1 MNNAIC
7 HMPFNHIFGNSSGHY
22 YLCCHTSHRD
32 SFTRDWNFKDDLPFD
47 YFNSD
52 DMNKIRDNMLK
63 GIRVPECSVCYNK
76 EDNGVKSDR
85 QKYDE
90 LDYIKQ
96 RKNGRTVE
104 LKISIHGNWCNLSCV
119 MCAPAHSSER
129 TKEIKNNPELLNL
142 TRWAFVGDK
151 YKINSKRFSEIVDNI
166 IENIDRVAS
175 LQFSTDGEPL
185 QNPRFYMLLD
195 KIPNDHAKEIDVS
208 VTTNFSKDGLDAD
221 RNINSILRKFRHL
234 GIRVSCDHFGEKY
247 DWVRWK
253 GDHHILEENL
263 LKYRNVIDR
272 ISPAAS
278 VLNVADLLDAEE
290 YYYNL
295 LGRDLFGLS
304 YSYVKNPVFLN
315 PSLHKNST
323 DIAHKFLELEKWKSL
338 GEQILYNRVTH
349 KDVVLEKM
357 HKYLNSLSKYRGNW
371 KELWDVI

>member
-1 MNNAIC
+1 MNKAIC
-7 HMPFNHIFGNSSGHY
+7 HMPFNHIFGNSSGKYH
-22 YLCCHTSHRD
+22 LCCHTSARD
-32 SFTRDWNFKDDLPFD
+32 SFTTDWNFKDHLPFE
-47 YFNSD
+47 YFDSK
-52 DMNKIRDNMLK
+52 DMNDIRDNMLK
-63 GIRVPECSVCYNK
+63 GIRVPECRVCYNK

-96 RKNGRTVE
+96 RKDGRTVE

-119 MCAPAHSSER
+119 MCAPAHSTER
-129 TKEIKNNPELLNL
+129 TKEIKSDPELFNL
-142 TRWAFVGDK
+142 TDWAWVGDK
-151 YKINSKRFSEIVDNI
+151 YKINSKRFEKIVDNI

-195 KIPNDHAKEIDVS
+195 KIPNEHAKEIDVS
-208 VTTNFSKDGLDAD
+208 VTTNFSKDGLDD
-221 RNINSILRKFRHL
+221 VRNINSIMKKFRHL

-253 GDHHILEENL
+253 GDHHLLEENL
-263 LKYRNVIDR
+263 IKYRNVVNR

-278 VLNVADLLDAEE
+278 VLNIADMLDAEE

-295 LGRDLFGLS
+295 LGKDLFGLS

-323 DIAHKFLELEKWKSL
+323 EIANEFLERDKWKSL
-338 GEQILYNRVTH
+338 GEQMLYNQIMD
-349 KDVVLEKM
+349 KDVVVEKM
-357 HKYLNSLSKYRGNW
+357 HKYLNSLSKYRGDW
-371 KELWDVI
+371 KELWNVI